1 VEVIRQNDH
10 RVDRERMMP
19 PRLAKRLPQF
29 VYVFRQKPKPSLRQI
44 DSEDEEAAPGNE
56 VSTVVGHADKLAC

>member
-1 VEVIRQNDH
+1 MI
-10 RVDRERMMP
+10 P

-29 VYVFRQKPKPSLRQI
+29 VYVFRQKPKLSLRQI
-44 DSEDEEAAPGNE
+44 DSEEEAAPGNE

>member
-10 RVDRERMMP
+10 RVDSERMIP
-19 PRLAKRLPQF
+19 PRLTKRLPQF
-29 VYVFRQKPKPSLRQI
+29 VYVFRQKPEPSLRQI
-44 DSEDEEAAPGNE
+44 DSEEEAAPGNE

>member
-1 VEVIRQNDH
+1 MI
-10 RVDRERMMP
+10 P

-44 DSEDEEAAPGNE
+44 DSEEEAAPGNE
-56 VSTVVGHADKLAC
+56 VSTIVGHADKLAC

>member
-10 RVDRERMMP
+10 RVDSDRMIA

-29 VYVFRQKPKPSLRQI
+29 VYVFRRKPKPALPQI
-44 DSEDEEAAPGNE
+44 DSEEEAAPGNE

>member
-10 RVDRERMMP
+10 RVDSERMIP
-19 PRLAKRLPQF
+19 PRLAKRLQRLPQF

-44 DSEDEEAAPGNE
+44 DSEEEAAP
-56 VSTVVGHADKLAC
+56 AMKFRR